1 MWIFWFVPGLL
12 FLVAFMYDAVC
23 KAIDRHYEDHP
34 YIGHL
39 NCRNTGYR
47 S

>member
-1 MWIFWFVPGLL
+1 MWVFVFIPGVLCIL
-12 FLVAFMYDAVC
+12 TGIVEGIQYLVRRY
-23 KAIDRHYEDHP
+23 REEHP

-39 NCRNTGYR
+39 NCRNTGYG